1 MKQSWNQLVGAVF
14 DIQLVAVVFGIMLI
28 SVAFDI
34 QLVFRARSAAVFD
47 TIPWAFVD
55 LFHIPV
61 FVLFQAFLIIATD
74 VIPMLY
80 VAVIQSIS
88 DAALV
93 VAFFEVQLPLTIK

>member
-47 TIPWAFVD
+47 TIP
-55 LFHIPV
+55 
-61 FVLFQAFLIIATD
+61 
-74 VIPMLY
+74 
-80 VAVIQSIS
+80 
-88 DAALV
+88 
-93 VAFFEVQLPLTIK
+93 